1 MSYPVHFAAQPA
13 ERFTRLQLGLRILA
27 LIAIGVTGASTG
39 GLYCILYLGLPVLA
53 AVRIATLGS
62 AAAYASGDGPLILA
76 GLRWAAAVTS
86 WLGLAVENLP
96 QKSPDEVMRLEISG
110 TPAASPGTA
119 ALRILLGLPSAFVLG
134 VLSFVGFFVFCW
146 AAVTIVFGQRVAPSA
161 WAYLVG
167 LQRWSY
173 RLLAY
178 QAALVDE
185 YPPFALSEDPL
196 AGL

>member
-1 MSYPVHFAAQPA
+1 MSYPVHFDAQPA
-13 ERFTRLQLGLRILA
+13 ERFTRVQLCLRILA

-39 GLYCILYLGLPVLA
+39 GLYCVLYFGLPVLA

-62 AAAYASGDGPLILA
+62 AAAYGSGDGPLILRW
-76 GLRWAAAVTS
+76 LRWAAAVTS
-86 WLGLAVENLP
+86 WLGLAVESLP
-96 QKSPDEVMRLEISG
+96 QKSPDEVIRLEVDG
-110 TPAASPGTA
+110 TPAATSAAA
-119 ALRILLGLPSAFVLG
+119 ALRILLGLPNALALG

-146 AAVTIVFGQRVAPSA
+146 AAVTILFSERVAPSA

-185 YPPFALSEDPL
+185 YPPFALSEAPH